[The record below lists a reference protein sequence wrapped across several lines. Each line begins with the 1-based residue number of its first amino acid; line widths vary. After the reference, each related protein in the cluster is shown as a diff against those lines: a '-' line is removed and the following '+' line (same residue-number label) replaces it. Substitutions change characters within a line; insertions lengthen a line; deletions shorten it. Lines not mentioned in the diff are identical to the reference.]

1 MEDFFQ
7 IFSYLTVTFI
17 VGLYIRR
24 LRPVNK
30 NNSLKKKE
38 YNEIEDFNILHDAED
53 IIEDSILQTIIQK
66 DQQEN
71 ENDNISDISSS
82 TSDEEFIIINE
93 V

>member
-7 IFSYLTVTFI
+7 IFSYLTVTF
-17 VGLYIRR
+17 VLGLYIKR

-38 YNEIEDFNILHDAED
+38 YNEIKDFNILHDAED

-71 ENDNISDISSS
+71 ENISDISSS